1 MNARNRQYPGSRRRA
16 VQAVAAFT
24 GLALAATGCSAGMGG
39 GSGSDDVADA
49 SGEFDWKRYDG
60 QEISVMLNEHPW
72 TTGIKEH
79 IPEFEELTGIDVSLN
94 TYSEDLYTAKVEQA
108 VRSGSAPGVYML
120 PMDDFAA
127 TQYEADLIEPLSP
140 YLENSS
146 LTSEEYDFD
155 DFPAGLVDPGR
166 FPAGDADAQVYEVPI
181 ATESYILFYNKQIV
195 DEYLDGVVPE
205 TMDDLIAAAEKITA
219 EGDGEVFGSVV
230 RGVRSDGL
238 RDTITGM
245 VLNQWPLDRE
255 IEAPFNVWFDGSW
268 DEPRLTDPS
277 IVKGLS
283 DYASLIA
290 AGPSNRFNIDWPD
303 ATSLFAQG
311 KAAFFIDASVFG
323 PGFEDPETSTVSGEV
338 GYAAIPAGDVEG
350 SAGVW
355 SWGLAMAKNAE
366 NKGASWLFL
375 QWATNKEMT
384 AKLGAYTGGA
394 PRQSAASDAAYLE
407 SLNPEFIDVTTDVAA
422 TARTTAVLR
431 ANWKPGVLVI
441 VDGILAVANGDDP
454 EQTFER
460 ANEQMKSALE

>member
-1 MNARNRQYPGSRRRA
+1 MHSRHTRRA
-16 VQAVAAFT
+16 VTAVAALT
-24 GLALAATGCSAGMGG
+24 GLALAVTGCGGAGMGG

-49 SGEFDWKRYDG
+49 SGAFDWKRYDG

-72 TTGIKEH
+72 TAGLKDH
-79 IPEFEELTGIDVSLN
+79 LPEFEELTGIDVSLN

-108 VRSGSAPGVYML
+108 VRSNSAPGVYML

-127 TQYEADLIEPLSP
+127 TQFDADLIEPLTP
-140 YLENSS
+140 YLESAS
-146 LTSEEYDFD
+146 LTGSDYDFD
-155 DFPAGLVDPGR
+155 DFPTGLVDPGR
-166 FPAGDADAQVYEVPI
+166 FPAGAADAQIYEVPI
-181 ATESYILFYNKQIV
+181 ATESYILFYNKEIV
-195 DEYLDGVVPE
+195 DEYLGGVVPE
-205 TMDDLIAAAEKITA
+205 TMDDLIAAAQKITD

-255 IEAPFNVWFDGSW
+255 IEAPYNVWFDGSW
-268 DEPRLTDPS
+268 DAPRLTDPS

-283 DYASLIA
+283 DYAALIA

-323 PGFEDPETSTVSGEV
+323 PGFEDPEASTVSGNV
-338 GYAAIPAGDVEG
+338 GYAALPTGDVEG
-350 SAGVW
+350 STGVW

-375 QWATNKEMT
+375 QWATSKEMT
-384 AKLGAYTGGA
+384 ATLGAFTGGA
-394 PRQSAASDAAYLE
+394 PRQSAASDPAYLDA
-407 SLNPEFIDVTTDVAA
+407 LQPEFVDVTTEVAA

-431 ANWKPGVLVI
+431 ANWKPGVLTI
-441 VDGILAVANGDDP
+441 VDGILAVADGADP
-454 EQTFER
+454 EKAFET
-460 ANEQMKSALE
+460 ANEQITTVLE